1 MTGFNAKEKR
11 MVKILSSPV
20 LWGQH
25 YLRNRD
31 GSARAHW
38 AHQAQDLE
46 CGDSNIILLDGR
58 DVGK

>member
-1 MTGFNAKEKR
+1 MAGFNAKEKR

-31 GSARAHW
+31 GSASRVLA
-38 AHQAQDLE
+38 AP
-46 CGDSNIILLDGR
+46 GR
-58 DVGK
+58 GPGMRR